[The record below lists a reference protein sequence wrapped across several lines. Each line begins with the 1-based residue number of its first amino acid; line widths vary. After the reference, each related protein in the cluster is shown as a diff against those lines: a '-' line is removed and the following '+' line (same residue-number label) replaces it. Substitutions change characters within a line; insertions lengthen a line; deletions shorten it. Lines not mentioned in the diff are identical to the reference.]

1 MSALEQLVAN
11 MSVAQL
17 AEMAGMD
24 VDTMVSLILG
34 KGKGAAPARKTAKK
48 AGRRPGRPPASQA
61 APAAA
66 EGAAQAP
73 AAAPSGDDG
82 GLNTRTREG
91 RNRLDAAILDFLKEQ
106 TDAVRALDI
115 RRGIG
120 GTSAQVRTRLNFLI
134 SKKKVTYTGRASGTR
149 YRAK

>member
-1 MSALEQLVAN
+1 

-34 KGKGAAPARKTAKK
+34 KRKGATPARKTAKK

-61 APAAA
+61 APAA

-73 AAAPSGDDG
+73 AAAPSDDG